1 MEIKELKSII
11 EQNRGK
17 TRAYRF
23 LDNTSLK
30 ILARLISDPEKAK
43 SITASGLLKLDNLPF
58 SETYITDFLKELI
71 SNHKI
76 RKVLDPW
83 ANIGQFLNILDLPA
97 ESKKGY
103 VISNELLQLNEAL
116 GTKANLIYGDPQD
129 LIEKESE
136 TFHLIISNLPIGLST
151 RHKKFGLARND
162 LSFQLILQCLS
173 RLKEDGILISSIS
186 GTLFSSSNGKK
197 FIDKVNELGYRIKA
211 IFETPASALNNLSR
225 VSFFLVVIE
234 KGEQDEVFISEILD
248 DPEQQTET
256 LKNFRSHKSD
266 RNLSY
271 GTWKKLPEINSLS
284 KLKLFKEVDI
294 LIKRTGI
301 TPSALSVLGEFVKP
315 QDISTE
321 DIVVQIPTFLSAKV
335 RMAETDKEL
344 KENAYHFLKLD
355 INKANPYYLINFLNS
370 ELGKKIFSKYASGV
384 TIPSI
389 NKSVVPDIELPI
401 PGVEIQNETV
411 SLDKKIKDL
420 KDYFSSQADLL
431 WKNPKSLLE
440 VQNNLD
446 KKIKKSDNIEWL
458 EELPFPLASIYWGY
472 LSETDTSKKVEYL
485 LLFFE
490 GFCEFLDTLIISAI
504 SSDKSFYQNTAK
516 EWLTNEKEKLWHEK
530 ATFGN
535 WQNLYAVL
543 RKNITKLLTSKQK
556 GDKEVIE
563 NLFANANANFF
574 DLITSKD
581 LNRIFDQVVTI
592 RNSYKGHGGI
602 TSEARNKEVLLQL
615 EEKFD
620 SIKDVIIRAFRNI
633 NLFTV
638 VPKTMDWDEGENLFE
653 TTCKILKGTR
663 SKFKQEEIKT
673 SRRLSS
679 GKLYLL
685 PENQFRP
692 IELLPFVQMRE
703 APRTQQN
710 ACYFYNRIEGDK
722 VRLVSYHYDKEE
734 ELFIERENMASFIQ
748 LLNPSD

>member
-17 TRAYRF
+17 TRSYRF

-30 ILARLISDPEKAK
+30 ILAQLISDPEKAK
-43 SITASGLLKLDNLPF
+43 SITESGLLKLDNLPF

-71 SNHKI
+71 SDHKI

-83 ANIGQFLNILDLPA
+83 VSIGQFLNILNLPA
-97 ESKKGY
+97 ENKKGY
-103 VISNELLQLNEAL
+103 VISNELLQLNEAI
-116 GTKANLIYGDPQD
+116 GTQANIIYGDPQD
-129 LIEKESE
+129 LIERESE
-136 TFHLIISNLPIGLST
+136 TFDLIISNLPVGLST

-162 LSFQLILQCLS
+162 LSFQLILQSLS
-173 RLKEDGILISSIS
+173 RLSEDGILISSIS

-197 FIDKVNELGYRIKA
+197 FINKVIELGYRVKA
-211 IFETPASALNNLSR
+211 IFETPTSALNNLSR

-234 KGEQDEVFISEILD
+234 KGEQNEVFISEIID
-248 DPEQQTET
+248 DPEQQTEN

-271 GTWKKLPEINSLS
+271 GIWKQLSEINSLS

-301 TPSALSVLGEFVKP
+301 APSALSDLGEFVKP
-315 QDISTE
+315 QDILAE

-355 INKANPYYLINFLNS
+355 INKANPLYLVNFLNS
-370 ELGKKIFSKYASGV
+370 QLGKKILSKYASGV

-389 NKSVVPDIELPI
+389 NKSILNYIELPI
-401 PGVEIQNETV
+401 PGVKVQNETI

-420 KDYFSSQADLL
+420 QNYLSSQTNLL

-446 KKIKKSDNIEWL
+446 KKIKKSNNIEWL

-472 LSETDTSKKVEYL
+472 LSEANTSKKVEYL
-485 LLFFE
+485 ILFFE
-490 GFCEFLDTLIISAI
+490 GFCEFLDTLIISAL
-504 SSDKSFYQNTAK
+504 SSNKSFYQNTAK
-516 EWLTNEKEKLWHEK
+516 EWLTNEEQKLWHEK

-535 WQNLYAVL
+535 WQNLYGVL
-543 RKNITKLLTSKQK
+543 AKNIRKLLNSKDK
-556 GDKEVIE
+556 NDKELIQD
-563 NLFANANANFF
+563 LFANANDDF
-574 DLITSKD
+574 LELVTSKD
-581 LNRIFDQVVTI
+581 LTNVFGQVVNI

-602 TSEARNKEVLLQL
+602 TSEEKSKEVLIQL
-615 EEKFD
+615 EDKFD
-620 SIKDVIIRAFRNI
+620 SIKDIIVRAFRNV

-638 VPKTMDWDEGENLFE
+638 VPKSMDWDEEENLFE

-663 SKFKQEEIKT
+663 SKFKQEEIRT
-673 SRRLSS
+673 SQKMSS
-679 GKLYLL
+679 NKLYLL

-734 ELFIERENMASFIQ
+734 EVFIERENMASFIQ

>member
-17 TRAYRF
+17 TRSYRF

-30 ILARLISDPEKAK
+30 ILAQLISDPEKAK
-43 SITASGLLKLDNLPF
+43 SITESGLLKLDNLPF

-71 SNHKI
+71 SDHKI

-83 ANIGQFLNILDLPA
+83 VSIGQFLNILNLPA
-97 ESKKGY
+97 ENKKGY
-103 VISNELLQLNEAL
+103 VISNELLQLNEAI
-116 GTKANLIYGDPQD
+116 GTQANIIYGDPQD
-129 LIEKESE
+129 LIERESE
-136 TFHLIISNLPIGLST
+136 TFDLIISNLPVGLST

-162 LSFQLILQCLS
+162 LSFQLILQSLS
-173 RLKEDGILISSIS
+173 RLSEDGILISSIS

-197 FIDKVNELGYRIKA
+197 FINKVIELGYRVKA
-211 IFETPASALNNLSR
+211 ILETPASALNNLSR

-234 KGEQDEVFISEILD
+234 KGEQNEVFISEILD
-248 DPEQQTET
+248 DSEQQTET

-271 GTWKKLPEINSLS
+271 GTWKQPSEINSLS
-284 KLKLFKEVDI
+284 KLKLCKEVDI

-301 TPSALSVLGEFVKP
+301 APSSLSNLGKFVKP
-315 QDISTE
+315 QNISPE

-335 RMAETDKEL
+335 RLAETDKEL
-344 KENAYHFLKLD
+344 KDGAYHFLRLD
-355 INKANPYYLINFLNS
+355 IKKANPNYLLNFLNS
-370 ELGKKIFSKYASGV
+370 ELGKKILSKYVSGV

-389 NKSVVPDIELPI
+389 NKSVLEKIELPI
-401 PGVEIQNETV
+401 PTVEVQNETV
-411 SLDKKIKDL
+411 SLDKKIKKL
-420 KDYFSSQADLL
+420 QEYFSAQSDLL

-440 VQNNLD
+440 VQNNLEL
-446 KKIKKSDNIEWL
+446 KILKSDNLEWL
-458 EELPFPLASIYWGY
+458 EELPFSLASIYWGY
-472 LSETDTSKKVEYL
+472 HSEKNPSKKVEYL

-490 GFCEFLDTLIISAI
+490 GLCEFLDTLMLSALN
-504 SSDKSFYQNTAK
+504 SNRTFYQNTVK
-516 EWLTNEKEKLWHEK
+516 NWLTNEEHKLWHEK
-530 ATFGN
+530 TTFGN
-535 WQNLYAVL
+535 WQNLYAVIASKL
-543 RKNITKLLTSKQK
+543 RKILNGNKEDQEFLQELFSNANKNFLNMVTSK
-556 GDKEVIE
+556 
-563 NLFANANANFF
+563 NLASVFAQ
-574 DLITSKD
+574 L
-581 LNRIFDQVVTI
+581 VTI

-602 TSEARNKEVLLQL
+602 TSEERNKELLIKL

-620 SIKDVIIRAFRNI
+620 SIKEIIVRGFRNV

-638 VPKTMDWDEGENLFE
+638 IPKTMNWDEEDELFE

-663 SKFKQEEIKT
+663 SKFKQEEVKT
-673 SRRLSS
+673 YSQLAS
-679 GKLYLL
+679 GKMYLM
-685 PENQFRP
+685 PDNQFSP

-703 APRTQQN
+703 APKTQQN

-734 ELFIERENMASFIQ
+734 EVFIERENMASFIQ

>member
-1 MEIKELKSII
+1 MNAKELKSVI
-11 EQNRGK
+11 EQYRGK
-17 TRAYRF
+17 TRSYRF

-30 ILARLISDPEKAK
+30 ILAQFISDSEKAK
-43 SITASGLLKLDNLPF
+43 SISEAGLLKLDNIPF
-58 SETYITDFLKELI
+58 SEPFIIAFLQKLI
-71 SNHKI
+71 SDHKI
-76 RKVLDPW
+76 RKILDPW
-83 ANIGQFLNILDLPA
+83 ANIGQFLKIVDLPA
-97 ESKKGY
+97 EDKKGY
-103 VISNELLQLNEAL
+103 IINNELLQLNDAL
-116 GTKANLIYGDPQD
+116 GTEANFIYGDPQE
-129 LIEKESE
+129 LIETESE
-136 TFHLIISNLPIGLST
+136 TFDLILSNLPIGLST

-162 LSFQLILQCLS
+162 LSFQLILQSLS
-173 RLKEDGILISSIS
+173 KLNGDGMLISSIS
-186 GTLFSSSNGKK
+186 GNIFNSINGKK
-197 FIDKVNELGYRIKA
+197 FLDKLNELGYRIKA

-225 VSFFLVVIE
+225 VSFFLLVIG

-248 DPEQQTET
+248 DSEQQTET

-271 GTWKKLPEINSLS
+271 GTWKQVSEINSLS
-284 KLKLFKEVDI
+284 KLKLYKEVDI

-301 TPSALSVLGEFVKP
+301 TPNVLSNFGEFVKP
-315 QDISTE
+315 QEISPE

-335 RMAETDKEL
+335 RLVDADQEL

-355 INKANPYYLINFLNS
+355 IDKANPHYLINFLNS
-370 ELGKKIFSKYASGV
+370 ELGKKILSKYASGI

-389 NKSVVPDIELPI
+389 NKSIVPNIELPI

-420 KDYFSSQADLL
+420 QDYFSSQNNLL

-446 KKIKKSDNIEWL
+446 RKIKKSNNIEWL
-458 EELPFPLASIYWGY
+458 EELPFPMASIYWGY
-472 LSETDTSKKVEYL
+472 LSETDIAKKVEYL

-490 GFCEFLDTLIISAI
+490 GFCEFLDTVIISAI

-535 WQNLYAVL
+535 WQHLYAVL
-543 RKNITKLLTSKQK
+543 RKNISKLLNSNQK

-563 NLFANANANFF
+563 NLFANANADFF
-574 DLITSKD
+574 ELITSKD
-581 LNRIFDQVVTI
+581 LTRIFDQVVTI

-602 TSEARNKEVLLQL
+602 TSEARNKEVLIQL
-615 EEKFD
+615 EKKFD
-620 SIKDVIIRAFRNI
+620 SIKDIIVRAFRNI

-638 VPKTMDWDEGENLFE
+638 VPKTMDWDEEENLFE

-663 SKFKQEEIKT
+663 SKFKQEEIRT
-673 SRRLSS
+673 SGKLAS

-685 PENQFRP
+685 PENQFTP

-703 APRTQQN
+703 APLTQQN

-734 ELFIERENMASFIQ
+734 EVFIERENMASFIQ
-748 LLNPSD
+748 LLNPSK